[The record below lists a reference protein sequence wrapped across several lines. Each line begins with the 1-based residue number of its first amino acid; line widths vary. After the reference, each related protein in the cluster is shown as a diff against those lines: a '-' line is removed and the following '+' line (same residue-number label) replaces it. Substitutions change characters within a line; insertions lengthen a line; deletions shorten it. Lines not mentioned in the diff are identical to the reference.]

1 MEVLFVGNL
10 VQDLFSR
17 RLKRL
22 REEKGIT
29 MVELAS
35 IIGMSQATIS
45 EWEKGNK
52 FPRAGA
58 LQELANYFDVPM
70 EYFFKEKVFPIVD
83 MVNIPLYPSMTA
95 GALSIVDGLSDEEVE
110 FMKLPTRFLGEYSNE
125 EDLIA
130 FRVRE
135 ESMNLLFPYGS
146 PVVAKKV
153 AQDEVKDGDIVVYCF
168 DDEHAIGRFRRN
180 ELKEVF
186 VFSSESTTFFHD
198 IVIPFNAKSN
208 VQIIAKLIWYGV
220 SI

>member
-1 MEVLFVGNL
+1 MGNL

-22 REEKGIT
+22 REEKGVT
-29 MVELAS
+29 MVDLAS

-58 LQELANYFDVPM
+58 LQELANYFNVPM
-70 EYFFKEKVFPIVD
+70 EYFFKKKVFPIVD

-95 GALSIVDGLSDEEVE
+95 CALSIVDGLSDEEVE
-110 FMKLPTRFLGEYSNE
+110 FMKLPASFLGEYSK

-130 FRVRE
+130 FQVRE
-135 ESMNLLFPYGS
+135 ESMNLLFPNGS

-153 AQDEVKDGDIVVYCF
+153 VQDEVEDGDIVVYCI
-168 DDEHAIGRFRRN
+168 DYEHAIGRFRKN
-180 ELKEVF
+180 ELREVI

-208 VQIIAKLIWYGV
+208 VQIIAKLVWYGV